1 MRAVCDWFAG
11 EGSRALLD
19 GDDDGFLMELR
30 RRLCGAVVVADGTEL
45 HARLL
50 AKVSSLLTELARE
63 ARVGPECMELAER
76 IAATRGMHPADG
88 LLGLVDSS
96 KHELHEQARLVVQVQ
111 QLGPTLYWE
120 LLRALYGDDPRL
132 EFDTVWAWFTR
143 YAQAGRGRDFFAA
156 HQTELQELLRAG
168 GAGLVGGV
176 VQRIHRR
183 KARTAARGGIVAKPQ
198 IAAAD
203 LIAGFAA
210 SLLDHLNHNLPP
222 ESWMGGLFV
231 LSERAGKIVVCWTH
245 GEPYELSSVAAHLL
259 IELGDV
265 RQLTGDDRHLKQLE
279 EQLPPIRGLVRRG
292 SVQGN
297 HRTTFRG
304 VGLVGRVVDLVSLKA

>member
-50 AKVSSLLTELARE
+50 AKVSSLLPELARE
-63 ARVGPECMELAER
+63 SRVGPECMELAER
-76 IAATRGMHPADG
+76 IAATRGMYPADG

-96 KHELHEQARLVVQVQ
+96 NLELQEQVRLAVQVQ
-111 QLGPTLYWE
+111 ELGPTLYWD
-120 LLRALYGDDPRL
+120 LLCTLYGDDPRL
-132 EFDTVWAWFTR
+132 EFDTVWAWFTKH
-143 YAQAGRGRDFFAA
+143 AEAGAGRDFFVA
-156 HQTELQELLRAG
+156 HETELQGVLRAG

-183 KARTAARGGIVAKPQ
+183 KARTAARGGIVAKPK

-203 LIAGFAA
+203 LIVGFAA
-210 SLLDHLNHNLPP
+210 GLLDHLNQNLEPA
-222 ESWMGGLFV
+222 SWMGGLFV
-231 LSERAGKIVVCWTH
+231 LSERAGKNVICWAH
-245 GEPYELSSVAAHLL
+245 GEWYELSSVAAHLL

-265 RQLTGDDRHLKQLE
+265 RQLTDDDRHLKQLE
-279 EQLPPIRGLVRRG
+279 EQLPTIRGLVRRG
-292 SVQGN
+292 SVQPD
-297 HRTTFRG
+297 HRTTIRG
-304 VGLVGRVVDLVSLKA
+304 VGLVGRVVDLVSPKA